1 VTSRRRT
8 ERHCERAV
16 KRGLD
21 LAVASVTLVVLSPV
35 WLLIGCVVLAT
46 MGRPILFRQTRLGYE
61 GRPFVLY
68 KFRTM
73 TGARDESGDLLPD
86 AERLTRLGRFLRR
99 TTLDSLPELF
109 NVLRGDLSI
118 VGPRPLLPEYR
129 DRYTPEQWRRH
140 EVPPGMAGPVLA
152 EGRNALSW
160 DEKFGW
166 DVWYVDNW
174 SLRLDMKI
182 FARGVWKALKGE
194 GVRAPGHATMPRF
207 ELEEGT
213 APSAINVLFTS
224 AGRRVEL
231 LRAFRQAYAD
241 LSLAGSIVAIDAD
254 PLAASLQVADRTHVV
269 PRIENPAYVSTLVE
283 ICRRENVGAIFPLID
298 PEIPLLATH
307 RSELEGFGARVV
319 VIPDAAVAI
328 ARDKA
333 LTYEFF
339 QRSGIPSPRTWTA
352 EEIVGT
358 DPELPLFVK
367 SRFGSA
373 GEHAVKV
380 NYQRELSFFLEH
392 VPDPIVQEFLSG
404 PEITNDV
411 VCDLSGNVLAV
422 VSRQRIEVRQGEV
435 AKGKTIH
442 DPRIIDYCVTI
453 AKGLEAIGPITVQ
466 CILKDGEPYFTEINP
481 RFAGGIPLSIAA
493 GVPAPHWFLALFA
506 GLPIQPPP
514 LGTYQAGLV
523 LTRFD
528 DSFILAGGA
537 EHGAARD
544 RI

>member
-1 VTSRRRT
+1 MTGRRRT
-8 ERHCERAV
+8 ERHFERAV

-35 WLLIGCVVLAT
+35 SLLIGCLVLAT
-46 MGRPILFRQTRLGYE
+46 MGRPVLFRQTRLGYE
-61 GRPFVLY
+61 GRAFVLY

-73 TGARDESGDLLPD
+73 TDARDESGDLLPD
-86 AERLTRLGRFLRR
+86 AQRLTRLGRFLRQ

-129 DRYTPEQWRRH
+129 DLYTPEQWRRH
-140 EVPPGMAGPVLA
+140 EVRPGMAGPVLA
-152 EGRNALSW
+152 EGRNALPW
-160 DEKFGW
+160 DEKFRW

-182 FARGVWKALKGE
+182 FAQGVWKVLKGE
-194 GVRAPGHATMPRF
+194 GVRAPGHATMPHF
-207 ELEEGT
+207 EVGEST
-213 APSAINVLFTS
+213 VSRINVLFTS

-231 LRAFRQAYAD
+231 LRAFKQAYAD
-241 LSLAGSIVAIDAD
+241 LNLAGNVVAIDAD
-254 PLAASLQVADRTHVV
+254 PLAASLQVADRRYVV
-269 PRIENPAYVSTLVE
+269 PRIESPAYVSTLVD

-307 RSELEGFGARVV
+307 RSELEGFGSRVV

-328 ARDKA
+328 ARDKG

-339 QRSGIPSPRTWTA
+339 HRLGVPSPRTWTA
-352 EEIVGT
+352 EEIARRR
-358 DPELPLFVK
+358 PELPLFVK

-373 GEHAVKV
+373 GEHAFKV
-380 NYQRELSFFLEH
+380 NDQRELAFFLEY

-404 PEITNDV
+404 PEITSDV

-466 CILKDGEPYFTEINP
+466 CILKDGEPNFTEINP

-493 GVPAPHWFLALFA
+493 GVPAPRWFLALLA

>member
-1 VTSRRRT
+1 VTGRRHT
-8 ERHCERAV
+8 ERHFERAV

-73 TGARDESGDLLPD
+73 TDARDESGDLLPD
-86 AERLTRLGRFLRR
+86 AERLTRLGRLLRH

-140 EVPPGMAGPVLA
+140 EVRPGMAGPVLA
-152 EGRNALSW
+152 EGRNALPW
-160 DEKFGW
+160 DEKFRW

-182 FARGVWKALKGE
+182 FAQGVWKALKGE
-194 GVRAPGHATMPRF
+194 GVHAPGHATMPRF
-207 ELEEGT
+207 ELEE
-213 APSAINVLFTS
+213 SNVSRINVLFTS

-231 LRAFRQAYAD
+231 LRAFKRAYAD
-241 LSLAGSIVAIDAD
+241 LNLAGNVVAIDAD
-254 PLAASLQVADRTHVV
+254 PLAASLQAADRRHVV
-269 PRIENPAYVSTLVE
+269 PRIDNPAYVRTLID

-298 PEIPLLATH
+298 PEIPLLAEH
-307 RSELEGFGARVV
+307 RSELEGVGARVV

-328 ARDKA
+328 ARDKG
-333 LTYEFF
+333 LTNEFF
-339 QRSGIPSPRTWTA
+339 QGLGVPSPRTWTA
-352 EEIVGT
+352 EEIVGRR
-358 DPELPLFVK
+358 PALPLFVK

-373 GEHAVKV
+373 GENAFKV
-380 NYQRELSFFLEH
+380 NDQRELAFFLDY
-392 VPDPIVQEFLSG
+392 VPDPIVQEFLPG
-404 PEITNDV
+404 AEITNDV

-442 DPRIIDYCVTI
+442 DPRIIDHCVTI
-453 AKGLEAIGPITVQ
+453 AKGLEAVGPITVQ

-481 RFAGGIPLSIAA
+481 RFAGGIPLSFAA
-493 GVPAPHWFLALFA
+493 GVPAPRWFLALFA

-514 LGTYQAGLV
+514 LGTYQGGLV

-528 DSFILAGGA
+528 DSFILPGGT
-537 EHGAARD
+537 EHGAPRD